1 MLSRRKLGSQAG
13 SAEWRGIA
21 FLAAVFSVFALFASQ
36 ASHASQNPDFVLGY
50 VTGVLER
57 SHGLLGFD
65 VGFEGEFLVV
75 DLARKPGMPLDTIE
89 RALLEID
96 GVEAVRIQV
105 AGVFASEKRQT
116 ERPPV
121 DEAILGKSEA
131 GGADGGTDEGDE
143 PSDDAKYDFISPY
156 QMFDSLIADPRWP
169 HFSVIHQWYLDEDEL
184 GRVGSANFGESF
196 SLVRSPENRFGQW
209 EVGFQAGVFSVFDL
223 QADSNDLVNS
233 DFLIGLTATHHYG
246 DFTSMIRL
254 YHQSSHLGDEFLLR
268 NPVDRVN
275 LSFEVLDLLVS
286 YDPTSWLRLY
296 GGGGV
301 IVHREPRLDRGIL
314 QSGIELRSPVAFGQ
328 GFIRPLAA
336 LDMQFR
342 EESDW
347 DLDASLRVGF
357 QIEHPYLRRSE
368 IQVLAE
374 FYRGRSPNG
383 QFFER
388 RIETAGIGLHLG
400 F

>member
-1 MLSRRKLGSQAG
+1 MSRS
-13 SAEWRGIA
+13 IA
-21 FLAAVFSVFALFASQ
+21 FALLCGALLSSEVALASQ
-36 ASHASQNPDFVLGY
+36 TPEFVLGY
-50 VTGVLER
+50 ATGVLER
-57 SHGLLGFD
+57 SHALR
-65 VGFEGEFLVV
+65 GFEVRFDGEVLVV
-75 DLARKPGMPLDTIE
+75 DLARRPGMPLDTIE
-89 RALLEID
+89 RSLLEIE
-96 GVEAVRIQV
+96 GVEGVRIQV
-105 AGVFASEKRQT
+105 AGVLAAEMSAVESLAT
-116 ERPPV
+116 EGAVLGDGDAVV
-121 DEAILGKSEA
+121 DA
-131 GGADGGTDEGDE
+131 GQGADQSADQGAEKSGDKTEGKE
-143 PSDDAKYDFISPY
+143 SDDDDRYDFISPY
-156 QMFDSLIADPRWP
+156 QMFDALLADPRWP

-196 SLVRSPENRFGQW
+196 SLVRSPEEEWGQW
-209 EVGFQAGVFSVFDL
+209 EIGFQAGVFSVFDL
-223 QADSNDLVNS
+223 QSDSNDLVNS

-268 NPVDRVN
+268 NRVDRVN

-286 YDPTSWLRLY
+286 YDPSSWLRLY
-296 GGGGV
+296 GGGGI

-314 QSGIELRSPVAFGQ
+314 QSGIELRSPVAFAQ
-328 GFIRPLAA
+328 GYIRPLAG

-357 QIEHPYLRRSE
+357 QFEHPYLRRSE

>member
-1 MLSRRKLGSQAG
+1 MCFVCLASQAG
-13 SAEWRGIA
+13 I
-21 FLAAVFSVFALFASQ
+21 ASQ
-36 ASHASQNPDFVLGY
+36 SPDFVLVY
-50 VTGVLER
+50 AAGVLER
-57 SHGLLGFD
+57 SHALQGFD
-65 VGFEGEFLVV
+65 VGFEGEVLVV

-96 GVEAVRIQV
+96 GVEAVRILIL
-105 AGVFASEKRQT
+105 GVFASENRSV
-116 ERPPV
+116 ESLAV
-121 DEAILGKSEA
+121 DRAAEGTVLEEAEA
-131 GGADGGTDEGDE
+131 GRADEEEE
-143 PSDDAKYDFISPY
+143 PSGGAGYDFISPY
-156 QMFDSLIADPRWP
+156 QMFDSLLADPRWP
-169 HFSVIHQWYLDEDEL
+169 HFSVIHQWYLDDDEL

-268 NPVDRVN
+268 NRVDRVN

-286 YDPTSWLRLY
+286 YDPTTWLRLY
-296 GGGGV
+296 GGGGI
-301 IVHREPRLDRGIL
+301 IVHREPILDRGIL

-328 GFIRPLAA
+328 GFIRPLAG

-347 DLDASLRVGF
+347 ELDASLRVGF
-357 QIEHPYLRRSE
+357 QIEHPFLRRSE

-388 RIETAGIGLHLG
+388 QIKTAGIGLHLG